1 MKIRIANR
9 QKRTKIDS
17 RRIRGNVIRLLRL
30 IGCAEKE
37 ISISFVDDEAIR
49 LLNRQYLRL
58 DKPTNVLSFSLEEG
72 ECGKVNPGLL
82 GDIVISVDTALRDAK
97 QGGFTLEEEILFL
110 IVHGLLHLTGYE
122 HVGTSRANALKMKK
136 REKELFLALT
146 ASDARFD

>member
-110 IVHGLLHLTGYE
+110 IIHGLLHLTGYE
-122 HVGTSRANALKMKK
+122 HVETSRANALKMKK

-146 ASDARFD
+146 ASDAPFA

>member
-37 ISISFVDDEAIR
+37 ISISFVDDETIR

-110 IVHGLLHLTGYE
+110 IIHGLLHLTGYE
-122 HVGTSRANALKMKK
+122 HVETSRANALKMKK

-146 ASDARFD
+146 ASDAPFA

>member
-72 ECGKVNPGLL
+72 ECGKINPGLL

-110 IVHGLLHLTGYE
+110 IIHGLLHLTGYE

-146 ASDARFD
+146 ASDAPFA